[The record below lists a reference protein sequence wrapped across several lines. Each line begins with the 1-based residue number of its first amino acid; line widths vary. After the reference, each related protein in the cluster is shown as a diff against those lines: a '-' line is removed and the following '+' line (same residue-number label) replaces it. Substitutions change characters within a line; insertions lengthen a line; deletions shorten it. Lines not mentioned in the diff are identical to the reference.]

1 MTVDAFEGPVI
12 QFTAA
17 TTAVTMLTNKGRH
30 IEDDFIAMRSWIPPL
45 SRLAPTTPRRQSSLA
60 DRPARENRLQGFRS
74 RVTEPAP
81 MQLAGDHFFAL
92 GPFC

>member
-45 SRLAPTTPRRQSSLA
+45 SRLAPTTPR
-60 DRPARENRLQGFRS
+60 PAR
-74 RVTEPAP
+74 
-81 MQLAGDHFFAL
+81 
-92 GPFC
+92 